1 MALFVTPLF
10 CRWWWSLSRIAMPCC
25 TRDSFGERYFGILL
39 IFTHPTVVFDGK
51 GSLFLSQEGTT
62 QRNVGVVSWH
72 TSRVD
77 KQKKQCASAKK
88 KPRLLRRRR
97 EGNRRRGRA
106 CHFSHRGWD
115 QITAKDQKLF
125 FVSCSLF
132 FHSVVLHSLD
142 LILRFPLGN

>member
-51 GSLFLSQEGTT
+51 GSLILSQEGTT
-62 QRNVGVVSWH
+62 QRNVVVVSWH

-77 KQKKQCASAKK
+77 KQKNSALQ
-88 KPRLLRRRR
+88 PRKSQDFCEGGAKAIAEGGGHPFSPIGGGIRLR
-97 EGNRRRGRA
+97 
-106 CHFSHRGWD
+106 
-115 QITAKDQKLF
+115 QKTKSSFLF
-125 FVSCSLF
+125 PALSS
-132 FHSVVLHSLD
+132 S
-142 LILRFPLGN
+142 IL